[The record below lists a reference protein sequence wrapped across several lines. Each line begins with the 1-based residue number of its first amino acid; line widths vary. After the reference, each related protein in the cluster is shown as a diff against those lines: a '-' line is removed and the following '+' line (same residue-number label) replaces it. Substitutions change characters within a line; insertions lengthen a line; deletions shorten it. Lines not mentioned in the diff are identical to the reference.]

1 MLLCCLWIPFIQ
13 WRKKNNIWNIWYQ
26 FTLVWISVILS
37 VPGVQRG
44 CEGMLKP
51 SDILI
56 KGRPEREM
64 PCMTDSC
71 DRQSRLRPQFNCV
84 KRIKL
89 NSPHWDMTFGA
100 GWGEPRNWG
109 LDVMRRDKSKEPW
122 FQQPQNK
129 TSLKSSQHHIITTVY
144 NCMHGCGERKESALH
159 IHAHL
164 TLQQLR
170 L

>member
-1 MLLCCLWIPFIQ
+1 MSVFKSVLGPSAIIQFFSCLNNEKILIQGQSDKWAYRTKKNIPCDCAVVLFVNTIYSMK
-13 WRKKNNIWNIWYQ
+13 KKNNIWNIWYQ

-71 DRQSRLRPQFNCV
+71 DRQSRLNHNSIALNASNSTR
-84 KRIKL
+84 RIETWHL
-89 NSPHWDMTFGA
+89 ELD
-100 GWGEPRNWG
+100 GESRGTEVW
-109 LDVMRRDKSKEPW
+109 M
-122 FQQPQNK
+122 
-129 TSLKSSQHHIITTVY
+129 
-144 NCMHGCGERKESALH
+144 
-159 IHAHL
+159 
-164 TLQQLR
+164 
-170 L
+170 